1 MEERK
6 DQIDIDHSSLG
17 DFQTFK
23 GLSGDQLEAIAS
35 YLVPVF
41 YNKGESIIRENSS
54 GDSLYIL
61 YKGRVDITR
70 TLTMQIQG
78 LSTEEKKL
86 TSLSE
91 TDKAAFGENGL
102 VGAGKRTANV
112 IAATDCIMYRLSS
125 ECFKKIVEK
134 DIQAG
139 YRIMHNIS
147 KALAIRLAHTDEDL
161 VKLATA
167 FSIAL
172 RR

>member
-6 DQIDIDHSSLG
+6 DQIEVDHSALG
-17 DFQTFK
+17 DLQTFK
-23 GLSGDQLEAIAS
+23 ELSKNQLEMVAT

-41 YNKGESIIRENSS
+41 YNKGEYIIKENSS

-61 YKGRVDITR
+61 YKGTVSITR

-78 LSTEEKKL
+78 LNAEEKMLATL
-86 TSLSE
+86 TD
-91 TDKAAFGENGL
+91 TDKASFGENGL

-125 ECFKKIVEK
+125 ECFKSIVEK
-134 DIQAG
+134 DISAG
-139 YRIMHNIS
+139 YQIMHNIS
-147 KALAIRLAHTDEDL
+147 KSLAIRLARTDEDL

>member
-6 DQIDIDHSSLG
+6 DQISVDHSSLG
-17 DFQTFK
+17 EFQTFK
-23 GLSGDQLEAIAS
+23 GLSTDQLEAIAS
-35 YLVPVF
+35 YLVPVV
-41 YNKGESIIRENSS
+41 YKMGEYIIRENSS

-61 YKGRVDITR
+61 YKGRVNITR

-78 LSTEEKKL
+78 LNAEEKKL

-91 TDKAAFGENGL
+91 SDMAAFGENGL

-112 IAATDCIMYRLSS
+112 IAASDCIMYRLSS
-125 ECFKKIVEK
+125 ESFKKIVEQ

-147 KALAIRLAHTDEDL
+147 KALATRLAHTDEDL